1 MSLSVA
7 IIDSQSVKIILKGGR
22 RGYDAGKRVKGRKR
36 HIAVDT
42 MGLLLAV
49 VAPSAGILD
58 RVGARALL
66 GRLDIPPTHKG
77 IDAR

>member
-1 MSLSVA
+1 MRAKTSRRTGPSVV
-7 IIDSQSVKIILKGGR
+7 IIDSQSVKIVS
-22 RGYDAGKRVKGRKR
+22 KRHKR

-49 VAPSAGILD
+49 VAPSAGIQD